1 MPGGG
6 GSAACV
12 LSRQPQRSK
21 HLYRVGQ
28 STLHAAPV
36 EPPQTLET
44 DCLVVGGGIS
54 GCTLAHNLKVNNVDC
69 LLAEQRDYL
78 GGNVKSHTTEDG
90 FTWEEGPN
98 SFATQPSI
106 VRIAYELGIAD
117 ELVFADESLP
127 PWVNHNGK
135 LHPLPKGQG
144 GKGPKGQL
152 ELVFGPNGVLKFGLV
167 GDLIDVARENKS
179 GYRCVSG
186 PPAATRRQG
195 GDDPGVGHSYSWRR
209 GLPEVYRPVREWCLC
224 WRSRDAV
231 HVRSITEN
239 QPN

>member
-1 MPGGG
+1 MRHL
-6 GSAACV
+6 SAACV
-12 LSRQPQRSK
+12 LTVAAALRAPLPR
-21 HLYRVGQ
+21 RPA

-36 EPPQTLET
+36 AAETIET

-54 GCTLAHNLKVNNVDC
+54 GSTLAHNLKKNGVDC

-78 GGNVKSHTTEDG
+78 GGNVKSHTTDDG

-144 GKGPKGQL
+144 GKATA
-152 ELVFGPNGVLKFGLV
+152 NGH
-167 GDLIDVARENKS
+167 
-179 GYRCVSG
+179 RCL
-186 PPAATRRQG
+186 RRLFL
-195 GDDPGVGHSYSWRR
+195 SYERF
-209 GLPEVYRPVREWCLC
+209 
-224 WRSRDAV
+224 
-231 HVRSITEN
+231 
-239 QPN
+239 